1 MSNAF
6 ELIANILEAAI
17 IAQFFLRYFGLK
29 NKNILI

>member
-17 IAQFFLRYFGLK
+17 IAQFFFE
-29 NKNILI
+29 ILWIKK